1 MRSGFNNLFLSASA
15 ILPITLADF
24 KVEIIYEE
32 KIINNRLHPSY
43 SYYMYFLQQNI
54 QKNSFSTEKTAY
66 YIVHSDMLNKSGGL
80 VGIDIDGNITSQE
93 SLKIQD
99 ISKSDLVDNTFIAGG
114 NRANNHLLIDTQGNV
129 TEFNLLDNPNYSGVT
144 TITINNENI
153 VAVMNGNITDNT
165 YQNLF
170 VIQDIQGNILEKKI
184 FDIFASD
191 ILCENNTVYIIGSY
205 LNLEKDQWSGKII
218 KYNLADSTIKE
229 NITSP
234 NRDYKE
240 VVLYDGNLYCSVAD
254 MNGYIKEIDILDM
267 DSLEKLTSMNFDKN
281 ISSIFSFNNFL
292 YGVFDNI
299 ICKIESDSTIVEL
312 SSLPQ
317 NTYVSSSLINENHVY
332 FFSRN
337 EATENKNG
345 YVNLGFI
352 VDYDILNNQMKSTPL
367 SIENKNYDSIIF
379 FPVIENHN

>member
-1 MRSGFNNLFLSASA
+1 MKKRLLTIGC
-15 ILPITLADF
+15 ILVIVTICIFCNKIF
-24 KVEIIYEE
+24 K
-32 KIINNRLHPSY
+32 
-43 SYYMYFLQQNI
+43 
-54 QKNSFSTEKTAY
+54 KNSFSTEKTAY

-218 KYNLADSTIKE
+218 KYNSSNLTIKE
-229 NITSP
+229 NITAP
-234 NRDYKE
+234 NRDYKK

-254 MNGYIKEIDILDM
+254 MNGYIKDIDILDM

-292 YGVFDNI
+292 YGVFDNRI
-299 ICKIESDSTIVEL
+299 
-312 SSLPQ
+312 
-317 NTYVSSSLINENHVY
+317 
-332 FFSRN
+332 R
-337 EATENKNG
+337 
-345 YVNLGFI
+345 
-352 VDYDILNNQMKSTPL
+352 
-367 SIENKNYDSIIF
+367 
-379 FPVIENHN
+379 

>member
-1 MRSGFNNLFLSASA
+1 MKKRLLTIGC
-15 ILPITLADF
+15 ILVIVTICIFCNKIF
-24 KVEIIYEE
+24 K
-32 KIINNRLHPSY
+32 
-43 SYYMYFLQQNI
+43 
-54 QKNSFSTEKTAY
+54 KNSFSTEKTAY

-205 LNLEKDQWSGKII
+205 LNLEKDQWKIGR
-218 KYNLADSTIKE
+218 A
-229 NITSP
+229 
-234 NRDYKE
+234 
-240 VVLYDGNLYCSVAD
+240 
-254 MNGYIKEIDILDM
+254 
-267 DSLEKLTSMNFDKN
+267 
-281 ISSIFSFNNFL
+281 
-292 YGVFDNI
+292 
-299 ICKIESDSTIVEL
+299 
-312 SSLPQ
+312 
-317 NTYVSSSLINENHVY
+317 HV
-332 FFSRN
+332 
-337 EATENKNG
+337 
-345 YVNLGFI
+345 
-352 VDYDILNNQMKSTPL
+352 
-367 SIENKNYDSIIF
+367 
-379 FPVIENHN
+379 

>member
-1 MRSGFNNLFLSASA
+1 MKKRLLTIGC
-15 ILPITLADF
+15 ILVIVTICIFCNKIF
-24 KVEIIYEE
+24 K
-32 KIINNRLHPSY
+32 
-43 SYYMYFLQQNI
+43 
-54 QKNSFSTEKTAY
+54 KNSFSTEKTAY

-292 YGVFDNI
+292 
-299 ICKIESDSTIVEL
+299 
-312 SSLPQ
+312 
-317 NTYVSSSLINENHVY
+317 
-332 FFSRN
+332 
-337 EATENKNG
+337 
-345 YVNLGFI
+345 
-352 VDYDILNNQMKSTPL
+352 
-367 SIENKNYDSIIF
+367 
-379 FPVIENHN
+379 

>member
-1 MRSGFNNLFLSASA
+1 MCKYSDNHPYYNK
-15 ILPITLADF
+15 IL
-24 KVEIIYEE
+24 K
-32 KIINNRLHPSY
+32 
-43 SYYMYFLQQNI
+43 
-54 QKNSFSTEKTAY
+54 KNSFSTEKTAY

-191 ILCENNTVYIIGSY
+191 ILCENNTV
-205 LNLEKDQWSGKII
+205 
-218 KYNLADSTIKE
+218 
-229 NITSP
+229 
-234 NRDYKE
+234 
-240 VVLYDGNLYCSVAD
+240 
-254 MNGYIKEIDILDM
+254 
-267 DSLEKLTSMNFDKN
+267 
-281 ISSIFSFNNFL
+281 
-292 YGVFDNI
+292 
-299 ICKIESDSTIVEL
+299 
-312 SSLPQ
+312 
-317 NTYVSSSLINENHVY
+317 
-332 FFSRN
+332 
-337 EATENKNG
+337 
-345 YVNLGFI
+345 
-352 VDYDILNNQMKSTPL
+352 
-367 SIENKNYDSIIF
+367 
-379 FPVIENHN
+379 

>member
-1 MRSGFNNLFLSASA
+1 M
-15 ILPITLADF
+15 
-24 KVEIIYEE
+24 
-32 KIINNRLHPSY
+32 
-43 SYYMYFLQQNI
+43 
-54 QKNSFSTEKTAY
+54 
-66 YIVHSDMLNKSGGL
+66 
-80 VGIDIDGNITSQE
+80 
-93 SLKIQD
+93 
-99 ISKSDLVDNTFIAGG
+99 
-114 NRANNHLLIDTQGNV
+114 
-129 TEFNLLDNPNYSGVT
+129 
-144 TITINNENI
+144 
-153 VAVMNGNITDNT
+153 
-165 YQNLF
+165 
-170 VIQDIQGNILEKKI
+170 
-184 FDIFASD
+184 
-191 ILCENNTVYIIGSY
+191 CENNTVYIIGSY

-332 FFSRN
+332 FFL
-337 EATENKNG
+337 E
-345 YVNLGFI
+345 
-352 VDYDILNNQMKSTPL
+352 MKLQRTRM
-367 SIENKNYDSIIF
+367 DM
-379 FPVIENHN
+379 

>member
-1 MRSGFNNLFLSASA
+1 MKKRLLTIGC
-15 ILPITLADF
+15 ILVIVTICIFCNKIF
-24 KVEIIYEE
+24 K
-32 KIINNRLHPSY
+32 
-43 SYYMYFLQQNI
+43 
-54 QKNSFSTEKTAY
+54 KNSFSTEKTAY

-267 DSLEKLTSMNFDKN
+267 DSFEKLTSMNFDKN